1 MTKPKPD
8 NRNDNVARLQEMT
21 QNTIENMH
29 EAEESLENQDM
40 TDEQRQAIKAKNERR
55 EESISGFRE
64 EIRDEYKDSLK
75 Q

>member
-1 MTKPKPD
+1 MAKPD
-8 NRNDNVARLQEMT
+8 DRTDNVRRLQEMT

-64 EIRDEYKDSLK
+64 EIKDESRDALK
-75 Q
+75 H